1 MDTPIKLIIADDH
14 EVYRDGLKALL
25 NKSKGFNVIGEAANG
40 AELISLCKKETPDVV
55 LTDIMMPEMDG
66 IEATKYLSEH
76 LPSIRVIALSMFNQD
91 NLVTDMLRAGAIG
104 YLIKNAGKTEIM
116 NAIESVYRD
125 APYYCKST
133 SIKLA
138 KLVGSIRFGGGPH
151 QKAQFSDKEMAII
164 RMICE
169 EKTTRE
175 IAEELFASIRTV
187 EEYRERIKEKMN
199 VKNAVGIVIY
209 AIREKIYSLTA
220 NQ

>member
-1 MDTPIKLIIADDH
+1 MQIPIKLVIADDH

-25 NKSKGFNVIGEAANG
+25 DKSGGFQVIGEAANG
-40 AELISLCKKETPDVV
+40 KDLIQVCEKTLPDVV
-55 LTDIMMPEMDG
+55 LTDIMMPVMDG

-91 NLVTDMLRAGAIG
+91 NLITDMLRAGAIG
-104 YLIKNAGKTEIM
+104 YLIKNAGKADIL

-125 APYYCKST
+125 VPYYCKST

-138 KLVGSIRFGGGPH
+138 KLVGNLRFGGS
-151 QKAQFSDKEMAII
+151 QTKAQFTEKEMAVI

-175 IAEELFASIRTV
+175 IADELYASIRTV
-187 EEYRERIKEKMN
+187 EDYREKIKEKME
-199 VKNAVGIVIY
+199 VKSAAGIVIY
-209 AIREKIYSLTA
+209 AIREKIYSITPS
-220 NQ
+220 